1 MRFMRFTL
9 RHQRGFTLVEIMIV
23 VAIIGML
30 AAVAIPNLIQARKD
44 AAKKACQQNL
54 NTLETVM
61 QQWAVDRQKSDNANV
76 SGDDIKPLLKN
87 KKMPRC
93 PGGGSYTLTTVDEPP
108 TCSVHGR
115 MDAEEGE
122 AVPK

>member
-1 MRFMRFTL
+1 
-9 RHQRGFTLVEIMIV
+9 MIV

-54 NTLETVM
+54 DTLHTVM
-61 QQWAVDRQKSDNANV
+61 QQWAVDHQKGDNSAV
-76 SGDDIKPLLKN
+76 SPDDIKPLLKN
-87 KKMPRC
+87 KKFPRC
-93 PGGGSYTLTTVDEPP
+93 PGGGSYTLTTVDELP

-115 MDAEEGE
+115 MDTEEGSVE
-122 AVPK
+122 SK